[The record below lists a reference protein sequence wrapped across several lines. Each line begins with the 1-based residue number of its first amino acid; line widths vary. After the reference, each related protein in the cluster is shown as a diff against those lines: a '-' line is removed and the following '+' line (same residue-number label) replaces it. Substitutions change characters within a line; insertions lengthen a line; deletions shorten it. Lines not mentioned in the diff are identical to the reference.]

1 MGDFHYTRFHILKT
15 LKINPLINFFPK
27 KGTSQRGS
35 PGIRSP
41 GPKHHPA
48 TTRSYSLHETSFLR
62 FGGGS
67 LTSGQPINRQQLSL
81 QPQPSQHSQQLTC
94 NFCHL
99 KFPNEAGL
107 EAHELRCSKK
117 DSNSCNNQILL
128 QKQQSQPQLKMVH
141 QQRQQQHQ
149 QQLQLQL
156 QQLQDHQSTIAAL
169 VGGGK
174 GVARDLVINGSGG
187 GRSSVC

>member
-1 MGDFHYTRFHILKT
+1 
-15 LKINPLINFFPK
+15 
-27 KGTSQRGS
+27 
-35 PGIRSP
+35 
-41 GPKHHPA
+41 
-48 TTRSYSLHETSFLR
+48 
-62 FGGGS
+62 
-67 LTSGQPINRQQLSL
+67 
-81 QPQPSQHSQQLTC
+81 
-94 NFCHL
+94 
-99 KFPNEAGL
+99 
-107 EAHELRCSKK
+107 
-117 DSNSCNNQILL
+117 
-128 QKQQSQPQLKMVH
+128 MVH